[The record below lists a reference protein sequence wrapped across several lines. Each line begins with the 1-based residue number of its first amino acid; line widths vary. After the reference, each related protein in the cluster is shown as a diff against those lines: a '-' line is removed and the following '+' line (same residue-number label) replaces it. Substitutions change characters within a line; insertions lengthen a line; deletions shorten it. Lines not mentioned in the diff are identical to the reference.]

1 MSDRFR
7 NDRRMEAD
15 RLFAAWLRAVDM
27 PESELIHRSRE
38 EIAEL
43 RRRAESSGIQI
54 PRTSP
59 GFLYHG
65 TSLARA
71 SLIRLQG
78 LVPGAKSGWTGDGFA
93 GHVQGRV
100 FFCDTVAK
108 ASFYAR
114 EMSRAR
120 PCILRISTRDLADRV
135 EDPLDTDGS
144 FFVSRPVP
152 AEHLEIWKRNGW
164 AKLPPPQLGMREA
177 PEDPEELPAP

>member
-1 MSDRFR
+1 MDRFR
-7 NDRRMEAD
+7 NDQRMEAD
-15 RLFAAWLRAVDM
+15 RLFAAWLRSVNM
-27 PESELIHRSRE
+27 PESALIHHSRD

-43 RRRAESSGIQI
+43 RRRAESSGVQI

-78 LVPGAKSGWTGDGFA
+78 LIPGSKSGWKGDGFA
-93 GHVQGRV
+93 RHVQGRV

-120 PCILRISTRDLADRV
+120 PCLLRISTRHLSDRE

-144 FFVSRPVP
+144 FFVSRPVA
-152 AEHLEIWKRNGW
+152 AEQLEIWKPNGW
-164 AKLPPPQLGMREA
+164 ANLPPPALTAGE
-177 PEDPEELPAP
+177 PSEEPSELPAP

>member
-1 MSDRFR
+1 
-7 NDRRMEAD
+7 MEAD
-15 RLFAAWLRAVDM
+15 RLFAAWLRSVEI
-27 PESELIHRSRE
+27 PESDLFRRSTE

-43 RRRAESSGIQI
+43 RRRAGSSGVQI

-93 GHVQGRV
+93 SHVQGRV

-120 PCILRISTRDLADRV
+120 PAILRIACDDLPDRA
-135 EDPLDTDGS
+135 EDRLDTDGS
-144 FFVSRPVP
+144 FFVCRPVP
-152 AEHLEIWKRNGW
+152 AVHLQIWKGSGW
-164 AKLPPPQLGMREA
+164 FRLFRL
-177 PEDPEELPAP
+177 DPAPPETPDDPSP